1 MTERRGPATSD
12 AKLASIV
19 ISTHNRRDAL
29 PATLEALGS
38 QTVAQDRYEV
48 VVVDDGSEDGTSEL
62 LSGIATPFELKRLR
76 LESNRGVSAG
86 RNLGIANATGRYLIL
101 LSDDLLVPENFIAV
115 HVETLRQHPS
125 SWVVGG
131 FRQLE
136 SLTETPFGRFLDGL
150 EASFDRG
157 RRVEQI
163 GPHLWRLEW
172 PTARNLSLPRA
183 DLDRMGLFDE
193 RFTTTCEDQD
203 LAERA
208 KREGIQFL
216 YTDRIACLHNDQA
229 ATLARY
235 CSFQRRGAIDTV
247 RLCRKYP
254 DVHGASPLVREN
266 GPIGLQDG
274 VRLTVKKLVKGVL
287 SRPMCLRTLGRS
299 ITVAERL
306 GVPDPLLFSAYRRLI
321 GLNIMRGWREGLAVS
336 SARG

>member
-1 MTERRGPATSD
+1 VTQHPRPAASD
-12 AKLASIV
+12 DKLASIV
-19 ISTHNRRDAL
+19 ISTYNRRDAL

-38 QTVAQDRYEV
+38 QTVAPDSYEV
-48 VVVDDGSEDGTSEL
+48 VVVDDGSTDGTSEL
-62 LSGIATPFELKRLR
+62 LSGVETSYALKRLR

-101 LSDDLLVPENFIAV
+101 LSDDLLVPEDFIAV
-115 HVETLRQHPS
+115 HVETLRDHPS

-136 SLTETPFGRFLDGL
+136 SLTQTPFGRFLDGL

-183 DLDRMGLFDE
+183 DLDRVGSFDE
-193 RFTTTCEDQD
+193 RFVTTCEDQD

-216 YTDRIACLHNDQA
+216 YTDRIDCLHNDQA
-229 ATLARY
+229 ATLGRY
-235 CSFQRRGAIDTV
+235 CNFQRRGARDAV
-247 RLCRKYP
+247 RLCRKHP
-254 DVHGASPLVREN
+254 DVHGASPLIREN
-266 GPIGLQDG
+266 GPIARSDGL
-274 VRLTVKKLVKGVL
+274 RLAFRKLVKGVL
-287 SRPMCLRTLGRS
+287 SRPACLRALERS
-299 ITVAERL
+299 VTAAERL
-306 GVPDPLLFSAYRRLI
+306 GAPDRLLFPAYRRLI
-321 GLNIMRGWREGLAVS
+321 GLNIMRGWREGLGAS
-336 SARG
+336 S